1 MKIISSTALLQVFV
15 FLLMITLWIYFISY
29 SYRRNFAAPWGFSI
43 LILEIVMSGY
53 GLPIFKDHF
62 VVFFLDLVFVIS
74 LIAVI
79 LDINSIQNQIITG
92 SLLNILQFTGIGI
105 IAGLMLVIIFIVLD
119 IPNSFEI
126 PPQYTWIAF
135 FSIGVQAAIT
145 EELLFRGYFL
155 SDLIRYGFNIT
166 FALIFQAMVFAIL
179 HLSVYPDNLLAI
191 FVVFLVGL
199 ISG

>member
-1 MKIISSTALLQVFV
+1 MK
-15 FLLMITLWIYFISY
+15 
-29 SYRRNFAAPWGFSI
+29 
-43 LILEIVMSGY
+43 
-53 GLPIFKDHF
+53 
-62 VVFFLDLVFVIS
+62 
-74 LIAVI
+74 
-79 LDINSIQNQIITG
+79 IITG

-199 ISG
+199 ISGLLTLKSKSLIPAFTLHIVFNILTVVWWMTTR